1 MVIILDKYFHFLGF
15 LRCIFF
21 LFFCNEVLICINF
34 CLWGYRFVTTMEI
47 ERMVSRWLFGTSLQ
61 QVFLREFEFV
71 VARVYPVIL
80 AKNVRFVV
88 KTTIFLTTMLH
99 GYLFVL
105 LFNWVEFG
113 LELSR
118 DILDRFIY
126 LCHFMYDSWWRLF
139 WAWLDDVLEVV
150 CELRWRVL

>member
-15 LRCIFF
+15 LRCSFF
-21 LFFCNEVLICINF
+21 VFFCNEVLICINF
-34 CLWGYRFVTTMEI
+34 CLRGYRFVTTMEI
-47 ERMVSRWLFGTSLQ
+47 EGMVSRWLFGTSLQ
-61 QVFLREFEFV
+61 QVFLREFKFV
-71 VARVYPVIL
+71 VTRVYPVIL

-88 KTTIFLTTMLH
+88 KTTIFLTSMLH